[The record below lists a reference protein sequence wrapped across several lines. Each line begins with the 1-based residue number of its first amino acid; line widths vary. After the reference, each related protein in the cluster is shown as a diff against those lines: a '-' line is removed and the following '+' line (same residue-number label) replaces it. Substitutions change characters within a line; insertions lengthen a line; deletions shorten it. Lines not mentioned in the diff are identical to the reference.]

1 MTAPIA
7 SLVSIFVVTADKTAN
22 AALWS
27 DRTREP
33 RLAIETVIASTSAI
47 PIAAAPRI
55 APAAPARSLIARP
68 ATTMMP
74 RKMAKPTTDQK
85 AKGLRKAVRWA
96 ALLLRP
102 VRHRN
107 VNRLSAMATTVAA
120 TSGGATR
127 S

>member
-1 MTAPIA
+1 MAAPIA
-7 SLVSIFVVTADKTAN
+7 SLANIFVATADKIAK

-33 RLAIETVIASTSAI
+33 RLAIETVMASTSAI
-47 PIAAAPRI
+47 PIAAAPTI
-55 APAAPARSLIARP
+55 APVAPARSLIARP

-102 VRHRN
+102 VCHRN
-107 VNRLSAMATTVAA
+107 GNKIGRAHV
-120 TSGGATR
+120 
-127 S
+127 